1 MSLAISNTRVSLEKL
16 VALLLGITVAISTTN
31 VLYSLTENRARGFDF
46 HFSEVLMIMTLAL
59 AWRFKLL
66 QTPQFF
72 IRLICTVFIISTAW
86 SVDPSLTGYSSIKF
100 ALIFMGISS
109 LRGLFKQENINLLLI
124 PILAIII
131 AHAITA
137 VYQASIL
144 GAVRPGGLAGNP
156 NLLAGVALIFGP
168 ATGAILI
175 AMTGTRA
182 ALLALVISLPL
193 IGWKYSWRYAIV
205 TSIILSV
212 SIVISTLTFGS
223 FGRVA
228 QTIPVIQD
236 LNIDQLSRGSP
247 EGFTDSQ
254 RGEQFS
260 RDTRDI
266 GWIGTGFDTQT
277 GVGVNPHNI
286 YLIILQEMGWMIG
299 LLVLIIFGLHL
310 YYERVDYVLIPIL
323 IIGWFDHYWLTT
335 AQGMYLFAMVL
346 AGFKFWED
354 KLD

>member
-1 MSLAISNTRVSLEKL
+1 MSLALSNTKVSPEKI
-16 VALLLGITVAISTTN
+16 VALLLGSTIAVSTTN
-31 VLYSLTENRARGFDF
+31 VLFSLTENESRGFDF
-46 HFSEVLMIMTLAL
+46 HYAEVLMIMTLAM

-72 IRLICTVFIISTAW
+72 IRLICTFFIISTVW

-100 ALIFMGISS
+100 ALIFMGTSS
-109 LRGLFKQENINLLLI
+109 LRRVFKHDNLNYLLTPLLLI
-124 PILAIII
+124 MI

-137 VYQASIL
+137 VYQVSVL
-144 GAVRPGGLAGNP
+144 GAVRPSGLSGNP

-193 IGWKYSWRYAIV
+193 VGWKYSWRYAIV

-247 EGFTDSQ
+247 EGFTDPQ

-260 RDTRDI
+260 RDI
-266 GWIGTGFDTQT
+266 GWIGTGFDTKT

-286 YLIILQEMGWMIG
+286 YLIILQEMGWIIG
-299 LLVLIIFGLHL
+299 LIVLILFGLHI
-310 YYERVDYVLIPIL
+310 YYDKVTYAIIPIL

-354 KLD
+354 SLD